1 MNDPQVRADVETQL
15 AQHLK
20 DVNAGL
26 ADYEKLRMLVITN
39 EAWSIENGY
48 LTPTMKIKR
57 SRIEA
62 AVESQVDSWY
72 QKNGSVFWA

>member
-1 MNDPQVRADVETQL
+1 
-15 AQHLK
+15 
-20 DVNAGL
+20 
-26 ADYEKLRMLVITN
+26 MLVIAN
-39 EAWSIENGY
+39 EAWSIENGF

-62 AVESQVDSWY
+62 AVESQVESWY